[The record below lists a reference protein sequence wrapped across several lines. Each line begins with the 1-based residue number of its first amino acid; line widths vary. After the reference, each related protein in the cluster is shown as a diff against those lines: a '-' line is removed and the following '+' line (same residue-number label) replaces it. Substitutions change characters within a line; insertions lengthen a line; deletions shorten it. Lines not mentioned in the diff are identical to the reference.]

1 MRETETTL
9 VSASIASTG
18 KGIRYIGN
26 YAYAY
31 SGVIGVADSTVE
43 LLNFTTGA
51 GILKTHTQ
59 FFYAEDSRDSE
70 DIRYRVKLN
79 GAVVQQGIIGVSD
92 FEAWVYGFLL
102 IIPPFTEVI
111 CDALNVVS
119 SSTRNQAVTITGRI
133 YGAE

>member
-1 MRETETTL
+1 MAEAEGIPPT
-9 VSASIASTG
+9 ASVASVG
-18 KGIRYIGN
+18 PGIRYLGT

-43 LLNFTTGA
+43 LLNFTTGT
-51 GILKTHTQ
+51 GILKAHTQ

-119 SSTRNQAVTITGRI
+119 SSTRNQAVTITGRV
-133 YGAE
+133 YDV